1 MFFAAL
7 EIECEYHYWK
17 MGIKFRCMKLHSLCF
32 NNLIS
37 NWLLIHC
44 YTIFLWMGCNC
55 NIYGLIDVH
64 FYKTFQDRPKVD

>member
-32 NNLIS
+32 N
-37 NWLLIHC
+37 
-44 YTIFLWMGCNC
+44 
-55 NIYGLIDVH
+55 
-64 FYKTFQDRPKVD
+64 